1 MVGKMSIKQELRAIY
16 DVLVLAHIETEFIEA
31 LLKAP
36 TSESIE
42 KALLKFQGL
51 KEKIEECL

>member
-1 MVGKMSIKQELRAIY
+1 MSIKQELRAIY